1 MAMTTPEE
9 QPEGEA
15 QEAEVEI
22 ADEDPVAQ
30 EPMPGGAT
38 RRLKQRENFCACSLT
53 GVTAQTPRSAIWYTL
68 VAEEW
73 VKAPLVD
80 MPTPLRIMC
89 SMEDDWFSTIWCGSR
104 WQQ

>member
-22 ADEDPVAQ
+22 ADEDPVTQ

-38 RRLKQRENFCACSLT
+38 RLLKQSENFFAYSLI
-53 GVTAQTPRSAIWYTL
+53 GVTAQTPRSAIWYTP

-73 VKAPLVD
+73 AKAPLVD
-80 MPTPLRIMC
+80 IPTPLRIMC
-89 SMEDDWFSTIWCGSR
+89 NMEDD
-104 WQQ
+104 